1 MYLLVSFDVWWS
13 ATESAS
19 VYSGQSLI
27 SFTHLSPPPLPTII
41 IIFACFVLFK
51 FCNMEGRANELNMTN
66 GIHTKCD
73 KTFYSG
79 GVIRYLVLDW
89 KSGERDKSTDLK

>member
-1 MYLLVSFDVWWS
+1 
-13 ATESAS
+13 
-19 VYSGQSLI
+19 
-27 SFTHLSPPPLPTII
+27 
-41 IIFACFVLFK
+41 
-51 FCNMEGRANELNMTN
+51 MEGRANELNMTN

-89 KSGERDKSTDLK
+89 KSGERDKSTDLNRNAKKETKLCLQMSDRDNA

>member
-1 MYLLVSFDVWWS
+1 
-13 ATESAS
+13 
-19 VYSGQSLI
+19 
-27 SFTHLSPPPLPTII
+27 
-41 IIFACFVLFK
+41 
-51 FCNMEGRANELNMTN
+51 MEGRANELNMTN